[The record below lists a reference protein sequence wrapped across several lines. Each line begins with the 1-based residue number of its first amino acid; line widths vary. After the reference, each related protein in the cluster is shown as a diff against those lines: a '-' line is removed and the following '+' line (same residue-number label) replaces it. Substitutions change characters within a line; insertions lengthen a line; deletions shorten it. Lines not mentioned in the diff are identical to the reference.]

1 MQSGFLSAFKLILEN
16 IFQGNINVK
25 FGNKTYLLSSTAVPP
40 ATVGAGCW
48 SLGRVATWAKHILC
62 VSQQELTASVV
73 AGGQQGLLPVATS
86 DSAVLKG
93 AVNQARPFPVL

>member
-1 MQSGFLSAFKLILEN
+1 M
-16 IFQGNINVK
+16 
-25 FGNKTYLLSSTAVPP
+25 
-40 ATVGAGCW
+40 
-48 SLGRVATWAKHILC
+48 
-62 VSQQELTASVV
+62 SQQELTASVV